1 MIMNNKTLKRI
12 IREAIEETIKMP
24 PGTMV
29 QHTNAVFDDNH
40 RRINGSVNIDG
51 QEMWISRSMNVNLF
65 VFCKDKKGEWC
76 VLASQRGSGKWNA
89 VAGFLDYYESLEK
102 AAARECFEETGVSV
116 DPKKLKQVDIKS
128 FVNGRTGPSQ
138 DVFVTF
144 VGILNGTIDSYP
156 TSKENAEPGEVLDVR
171 WIPLS
176 EVGNA
181 KKYPWALGH
190 GKKIMYWA
198 NVFLKNNIGRK
209 DNDYNTIVST
219 LQSMVNSGKI
229 TQESYES
236 VIKAIELYLK

>member
-1 MIMNNKTLKRI
+1 
-12 IREAIEETIKMP
+12 
-24 PGTMV
+24 
-29 QHTNAVFDDNH
+29 
-40 RRINGSVNIDG
+40 
-51 QEMWISRSMNVNLF
+51 
-65 VFCKDKKGEWC
+65 
-76 VLASQRGSGKWNA
+76 
-89 VAGFLDYYESLEK
+89 
-102 AAARECFEETGVSV
+102 
-116 DPKKLKQVDIKS
+116 
-128 FVNGRTGPSQ
+128 
-138 DVFVTF
+138 
-144 VGILNGTIDSYP
+144 
-156 TSKENAEPGEVLDVR
+156 VLDVR